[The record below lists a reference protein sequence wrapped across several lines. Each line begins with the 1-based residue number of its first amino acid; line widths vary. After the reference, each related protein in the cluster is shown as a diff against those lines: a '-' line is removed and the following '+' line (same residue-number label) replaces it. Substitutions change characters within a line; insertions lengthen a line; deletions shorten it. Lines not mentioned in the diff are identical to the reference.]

1 MQLTLQI
8 VLPMAVIWAL
18 SEWGIFFATYSARQ
32 SRQHD
37 RKTLA
42 LIIGSTSLA
51 AGFALLFWWLGWG
64 RFPVSHAFVPFIGLS
79 LMIVGLAL
87 RWSAILTL
95 KRFFTINVAV
105 LENHQLITHGPYRF
119 IRHPSY
125 TGTLLCLLGIGL
137 ALENVLSLLLIFG
150 IPLVALLH
158 RIRVEERVLT
168 DVFQDDYQAYCK
180 RTARLLPRVF

>member
-8 VLPMAVIWAL
+8 VLPMAVLWSL

-42 LIIGSTSLA
+42 FMISSTGLA
-51 AGFALLFWWLGWG
+51 AGLALLFWWLGWG
-64 RFPVSHAFVPFIGLS
+64 RFPASHAAVPFIGLG
-79 LMIVGLAL
+79 LMIAGLAL

-137 ALENVLSLLLIFG
+137 ALENALSLLLIFG
-150 IPLVALLH
+150 IPLVALLN
-158 RIRVEERVLT
+158 RIRVEERVLS
-168 DVFQDDYQAYCK
+168 DAFQEDYADYSR